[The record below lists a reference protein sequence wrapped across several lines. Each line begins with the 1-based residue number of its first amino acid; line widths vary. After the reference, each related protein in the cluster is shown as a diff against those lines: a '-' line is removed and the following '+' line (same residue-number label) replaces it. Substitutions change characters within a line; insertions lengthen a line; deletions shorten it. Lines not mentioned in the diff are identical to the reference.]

1 MIFEKISYFL
11 ILKTKKKKKKKRK
24 KTWLKGEIKAFSVDY
39 DPINISDII
48 DFHRFLIG
56 ET

>member
-11 ILKTKKKKKKKRK
+11 ILKKKK
-24 KTWLKGEIKAFSVDY
+24 TGLKGEIKAFSVDY

-48 DFHRFLIG
+48 DFHRFLIE